1 MKPVMP
7 SSEPD
12 FGDRVDTRVAS
23 LLAGVSAHGDQHL
36 AEVERD
42 LVQMDVL
49 LDEAIKKLCA
59 SFMAIHRAV
68 GMQQDTL
75 DSLLSAGMPAP
86 EQAAR
91 LQALR
96 DEISQHV
103 GAAVTGLQFQDMT
116 SQLIGR
122 MVQHLAGLRDVFGAL
137 NANGP
142 AALPESGSAEM
153 LVMLNRIGDRV
164 GAHCAELNGIA
175 RSTVNQRHMESG
187 DIELF

>member
-1 MKPVMP
+1 MSPPMASCEP
-7 SSEPD
+7 SAN
-12 FGDRVDTRVAS
+12 DRMQVQVAS
-23 LLAGVSAHGDQHL
+23 LLSGVSAHGDQHL

-59 SFMAIHRAV
+59 SFMAIHQAI
-68 GMQQDTL
+68 GMQQETL
-75 DSLLSAGMPAP
+75 DSVLSAGSTAP
-86 EQAAR
+86 EQSER

-96 DEISQHV
+96 DEISRHV
-103 GAAVTGLQFQDMT
+103 SAAVTGLQFQDMT

-137 NANGP
+137 GANGA
-142 AALPESGSAEM
+142 AALPESGSEEM
-153 LVMLNRIGDRV
+153 LAMLDRISDRV
-164 GAHCAELNGIA
+164 GARCSELNGLA